1 MKSCLII
8 ASPRSGSSN
17 LMRSIAKANNLL
29 KCFEPFGDVIEQ
41 QLKINNY
48 CTKVIGRRKPVEFWV
63 ELSSKFDKV
72 VLQSRRD
79 SLQAA
84 ESFTKLYTSKTRNP
98 DMKWTSLTEEER
110 LKLPIAIDIINI
122 SEKVIEDLSLKLDID
137 IDYYEDIFTNY
148 YLNDTSIKLDLS
160 FLNKSRKCKIE
171 KFNAI

>member
-72 VLQSRRD
+72 VLQSRRN

-98 DMKWTSLTEEER
+98 DMKWTSLTEEES

-122 SEKVIEDLSLKLDID
+122 SEKVIEDLSLKLNID

-148 YLNDTSIKLDLS
+148 HLNDTSIKLDLS